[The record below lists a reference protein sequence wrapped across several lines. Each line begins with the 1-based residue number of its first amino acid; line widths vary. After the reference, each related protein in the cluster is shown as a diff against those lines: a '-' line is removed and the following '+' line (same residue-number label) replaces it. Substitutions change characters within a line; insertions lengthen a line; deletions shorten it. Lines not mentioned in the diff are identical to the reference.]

1 MVRTSWHVIVSID
14 LLINIMKKTF
24 LKHSFPLKTQQ
35 EKADG
40 SISPNIGEKFLGEMK
55 NQVKL

>member
-1 MVRTSWHVIVSID
+1 
-14 LLINIMKKTF
+14 MKKTF